1 MIPVQLVTGFLGA
14 GKTTYMNRLLA
25 ATDEK
30 ICLIVNEL
38 GAVNIDEQLIVKMD
52 QEQIEL
58 SNGCICCSIQN
69 DLSKTFYQLV
79 SKKETFDRIIIETTG
94 VADPAPIIQTIYYDE
109 YLRQHF
115 KMNAILT
122 VVDASQMDRDLFKEG
137 IHQIAYADMILLNKT
152 DLVSS
157 EELKHARARI
167 NQINPTVR
175 VVETVHTEGAFDL
188 LENTFQLSRV
198 DEEQLSRLTEA
209 TESVSSL
216 RAVTLNADRPLS
228 RERVTRYVREVL
240 MHYEDSIY
248 RMKAI
253 VRLKDENRKF
263 VIQATNQ
270 LMGATFANEVH
281 EGNRSVFVWIGKELD
296 ADALAR
302 GLKACEVEQD
312 ETHSR

>member
-79 SKKETFDRIIIETTG
+79 AKKETFDRIIIETTG

-167 NQINPTVR
+167 SQINPTVR
-175 VVETVHTEGAFDL
+175 VVETVQTEGEFDL

-198 DEEQLSRLTEA
+198 DEEQLSRLTET

-270 LMGATFANEVH
+270 LMGATFANEEH